1 MQLNLRKA
9 NENDMEEVLLLIQ
22 ELASFE
28 NEPEMVEV
36 TVNQLKEDGFGVKPS
51 FEVIVAEVGQQIVG
65 MALFYFR
72 YSTWKGKTIHLED
85 LIVKESFRGKG
96 IGRKLYTEVLEH
108 AHGLGLKRV
117 EWNVLDWNK
126 VAIDFYE
133 STGARILQ
141 DWRVVQM
148 DEKGL
153 NQFINQN
160 HASS

>member
-1 MQLNLRKA
+1 MELNLRKA
-9 NENDMEEVLLLIQ
+9 KENDMEDVLLLIR

-36 TVNQLKEDGFGVKPS
+36 TVSQLKEDGFGVKPA
-51 FEVIVAEVGQQIVG
+51 FEVIVAEADQQIVG

-72 YSTWKGKTIHLED
+72 YSTWKGKTIHVED
-85 LIVKESFRGKG
+85 LIVKESFRGMG
-96 IGRKLYTEVLEH
+96 IGRKLYTEVLKY

-126 VAIDFYE
+126 VAIDFYA
-133 STGARILQ
+133 STGAKMLK

-153 NQFINQN
+153 NQFISQN